1 MLLPSC
7 ADTTAATDPVDCV
20 PSIVTV
26 GALRYPLP
34 GFVTVINFI
43 DPPVP
48 SVAVAVA
55 PDPPPPAN
63 LITGTSK

>member
-1 MLLPSC
+1 MS
-7 ADTTAATDPVDCV
+7 CV

-26 GALRYPLP
+26 GALRYPVP
-34 GFVTVINFI
+34 GFVTVIYFI

-55 PDPPPPAN
+55 PLPPPPAN
-63 LITGTSK
+63 LTNGTSKNPVPPF